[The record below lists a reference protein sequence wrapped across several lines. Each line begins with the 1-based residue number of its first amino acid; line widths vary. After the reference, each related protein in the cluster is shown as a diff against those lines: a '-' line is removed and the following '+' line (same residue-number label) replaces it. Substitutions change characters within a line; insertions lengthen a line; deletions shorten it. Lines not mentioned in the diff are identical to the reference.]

1 MWRSVNDRVQVVA
14 LGASVALLLVVL
26 ELVRRRRLSEEY
38 SPLWILAALAL
49 IAASIRSD
57 VLDQAAQWLNRD
69 YPPVVLLLPVA
80 LLAFAVALCFSVIL
94 SRQQREIDR
103 LTEETAILSAELR
116 DMRAS
121 LQGAHRPAFEPDEI
135 RPAIVNRDQLG
146 RTPADRFAGEFEAE
160 RSGPNLP
167 AR

>member
-1 MWRSVNDRVQVVA
+1 MWRSVTDRVQVVA
-14 LGASVALLLVVL
+14 LGVSVVLLLAVL

-38 SPLWILAALAL
+38 SPLWILAAVAL
-49 IAASIRSD
+49 IAASIRWD

-80 LLAFAVALCFSVIL
+80 LIAFAGALCFSVIL

-116 DMRAS
+116 ELRAS
-121 LQGAHRPAFEPDEI
+121 LPGAHPSAFEPGRT
-135 RPAIVNRDQLG
+135 RPTLVKRDQFSQ
-146 RTPADRFAGEFEAE
+146 TPADPVAGGPEAE

>member
-1 MWRSVNDRVQVVA
+1 MWRSVTDRVQVVA
-14 LGASVALLLVVL
+14 LGVSVVLLLAVL

-38 SPLWILAALAL
+38 SPLWILAAVAL
-49 IAASIRSD
+49 IAASIRWD

-80 LLAFAVALCFSVIL
+80 LIAFAGALCFSVIL
-94 SRQQREIDR
+94 SGQQREIDR

-116 DMRAS
+116 ELRAS
-121 LQGAHRPAFEPDEI
+121 LQGSQRPAFEPDQT
-135 RPAIVNRDQLG
+135 RSASVNRDQFG
-146 RTPADRFAGEFEAE
+146 RTPADPFGGGSEAA